1 MTQRFPLAWPA
12 QRPRTPERRRKL
24 GQFSG
29 NGRPITL
36 AGATARLG
44 AELRRIDAPD
54 WDWIISTNLELR
66 RSDGMPKSGQPIPRD
81 PGVAVYFK
89 QKDGTPVCLPC
100 DTYSSVE
107 QNVAAIAN
115 HIAATRA
122 IERYGVASIR
132 EMFSGFTAI
141 AAPGSKHWT
150 AVLGLD
156 LTATPDRIKSAH
168 MLLYKQVSGMAHP
181 ESAQA
186 EINAA
191 RDQALKERS
200 P

>member
-1 MTQRFPLAWPA
+1 MTQAFPLQWPP
-12 QRPRTPERRRKL
+12 QRPRTPAAKRKL

-36 AGATARLG
+36 AGATARLA

-54 WDWIISTNLELR
+54 WNWIISSNLELR
-66 RSDGMPKSGQPIPRD
+66 RSDGMPKSGQPAPKD
-81 PGVAVYFK
+81 PGVAVYFR
-89 QKDGTPVCLPC
+89 QKDETPICLPC
-100 DTYSSVE
+100 DTYSTVE

-122 IERYGVASIR
+122 IERYGVASIK

-156 LTATPDRIKSAH
+156 LSASTAQIKEAH
-168 MLLYKQVSGMAHP
+168 MRLYKQVSGMAHP
-181 ESAQA
+181 EAAQA

-200 P
+200 